1 MIHFVSGVD
10 TDAGKSIATG
20 WLARTWLDAGRR
32 VATLKLAQTGN
43 VGSSEDIAHHRA
55 MMGVGPLPEDAEG
68 LTAPY
73 IFPYPCSPDL
83 AARLA
88 GAEIDPARLTACAEI
103 LDARYQDVLVE
114 GAGGL
119 MVPLREDLLTI
130 DFAVAQGWP
139 FIFVLHGALGS
150 VNHALLSFEALARR
164 GAKIETFVYNAW
176 PGRKD
181 PLINDDTR
189 RLLRAE
195 AAKTFPGAT
204 WLEMP
209 ILEGV

>member
-20 WLARTWLDAGRR
+20 WLARTWLDAGRH
-32 VATLKLAQTGN
+32 VATMKLAQTGN
-43 VGSSEDIAHHRA
+43 VGSSEDIARHRA

-73 IFPYPCSPDL
+73 IFPHPCSPDL

-88 GAEIDPARLTACAEI
+88 GAEIDPARLAACAEA

-119 MVPLREDLLTI
+119 MVPLREGLMTV
-130 DFAVAQGWP
+130 DFAIAQGWP

-150 VNHALLSFEALARR
+150 VNHALLSFEALVKR
-164 GAKIETFVYNAW
+164 GAKVETFVYNTW

-181 PLINDDTR
+181 PLINEDTR
-189 RLLRAE
+189 RLLHAE
-195 AAKTFPGAT
+195 AAKAFPGAA

>member
-43 VGSSEDIAHHRA
+43 VGSSEDIARHRA

-73 IFPYPCSPDL
+73 IFPHPCSPDL

-88 GAEIDPARLTACAEI
+88 GAEI
-103 LDARYQDVLVE
+103 
-114 GAGGL
+114 G
-119 MVPLREDLLTI
+119 
-130 DFAVAQGWP
+130 
-139 FIFVLHGALGS
+139 
-150 VNHALLSFEALARR
+150 
-164 GAKIETFVYNAW
+164 
-176 PGRKD
+176 PG
-181 PLINDDTR
+181 
-189 RLLRAE
+189 
-195 AAKTFPGAT
+195 
-204 WLEMP
+204 
-209 ILEGV
+209 

>member
-43 VGSSEDIAHHRA
+43 VGSSEDIARHRA

-73 IFPYPCSPDL
+73 IFPHPCSPDL

-88 GAEIDPARLTACAEI
+88 GAEIDPGQFSRRPTG
-103 LDARYQDVLVE
+103 RQT
-114 GAGGL
+114 
-119 MVPLREDLLTI
+119 VPYINKATVRSI
-130 DFAVAQGWP
+130 P
-139 FIFVLHGALGS
+139 HGQS
-150 VNHALLSFEALARR
+150 VNTNTSIQVSKIKRGYFMTVPRTLAKDLSFDAS
-164 GAKIETFVYNAW
+164 KSS
-176 PGRKD
+176 
-181 PLINDDTR
+181 
-189 RLLRAE
+189 
-195 AAKTFPGAT
+195 
-204 WLEMP
+204 P
-209 ILEGV
+209 IHSSSHG